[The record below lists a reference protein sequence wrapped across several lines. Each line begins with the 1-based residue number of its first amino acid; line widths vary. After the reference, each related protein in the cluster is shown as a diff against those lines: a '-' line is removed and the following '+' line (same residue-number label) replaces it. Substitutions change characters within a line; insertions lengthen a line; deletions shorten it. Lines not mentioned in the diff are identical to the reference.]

1 MHLPHTWSNYLDLI
15 LEKIPK
21 INADWEIYFLKRNTH
36 SVEGK
41 DLKLDKK
48 KNAKRELFSIRVIK
62 DKKAGFSVCS
72 EIDKIP
78 EAFQSA
84 YELAQISDE
93 DEFLTLPHPKQ
104 TEKVE
109 VFDESLIENIDLL
122 PEILI
127 NMQKSAFFDKRIKK
141 LRNAE
146 INFIIDEKGIIN
158 SNGVS
163 VYQPFTSITAHII
176 AIAEEKDSQMGWAY
190 RAERFLKNINFE
202 EVGLEAGKKALM
214 LLSPRKIKP
223 FKGMTVLSSYV
234 ACEFLELIAHSI
246 SAENYQMGKSLFS
259 GKIGEIVIDE
269 KLNIIDDGVAS
280 ERFGSTPFDAEGV
293 PTMKK
298 FLIKKGV
305 LNSLLHNTY
314 TANRAGTI
322 STGNAIRTERGISVG
337 PTNLYIDNEEQNKP
351 NLEDLINQVD
361 KGVYVLEVMG
371 MHTANPVSGDFSVG
385 ISGIYIEKGEL
396 KYPVKEA
403 VYSGNVIELFKNIK
417 ALANDL
423 QFFGNIGS
431 PTLLVEGADISG

>member
-1 MHLPHTWSNYLDLI
+1 MHLPHTWNKYLDLI

-21 INADWEIYFLKRNTH
+21 INAEWEIYFLKRNTH

-72 EIDKIP
+72 EIDKIT
-78 EAFQSA
+78 EAFHSA
-84 YELAQISDE
+84 YDLAQISDE
-93 DEFLTLPHPKQ
+93 DEFLTLPYPKQ
-104 TEKVE
+104 TEKVD
-109 VFDESLIENIDLL
+109 VFDESLIEKIDLL

-158 SNGVS
+158 SKGVS
-163 VYQPFTSITAHII
+163 VYQPFTTIMAHIT

-190 RAERFLKNINFE
+190 RTERFLKNINFE
-202 EVGLEAGKKALM
+202 EVGTEASKKALM
-214 LLSPRKIKP
+214 LLSPRKIKT
-223 FKGMTVLSSYV
+223 FKGMAVLSPYV

-259 GKIGEIVIDE
+259 GKIGEIVINE
-269 KLNIIDDGVAS
+269 TLNIIDDGLAP

-298 FLIKKGV
+298 FLIKNGV
-305 LNSLLHNTY
+305 LSSLLHNTY

-322 STGNAIRTERGISVG
+322 STGNAVRTERGISVG
-337 PTNLYIDNEEQNKP
+337 PTNLYIDNEGEKL
-351 NLEDLINQVD
+351 NLEDLIKQVD
-361 KGVYVLEVMG
+361 RGIYVVEVMG

-385 ISGIYIEKGEL
+385 VSGIYIEKGEL
-396 KYPVKEA
+396 KYPVKEV

-423 QFFGNIGS
+423 KFFGNIGS